1 MSYLE
6 RGDTH
11 SRRRRHLS
19 QDFGS
24 NGVRHAT
31 CVHIQRA
38 EGLDVTDGEHIL
50 LADDPKTFADCMLQL
65 WRDPALRQRLTTSAR
80 CLVEQRYDWSHIGR
94 RFVTLVEDVANGRVR
109 GGISA

>member
-11 SRRRRHLS
+11 SRRRRRLS

-50 LADDPKTFADCMLQL
+50 LADDPRTFADCTLQFL
-65 WRDPALRQRLTTSAR
+65 RDSELRQRLMVNAR
-80 CLVEQRYDWSHIGR
+80 CLVERRYDWSQIGQ
-94 RFVTLVEDVANGRVR
+94 RFVALVEDVAHEHT
-109 GGISA
+109 GGGTSA